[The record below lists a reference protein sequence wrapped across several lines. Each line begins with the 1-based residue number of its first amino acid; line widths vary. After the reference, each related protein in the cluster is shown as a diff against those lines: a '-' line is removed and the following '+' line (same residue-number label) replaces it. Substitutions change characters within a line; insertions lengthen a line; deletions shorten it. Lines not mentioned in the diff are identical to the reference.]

1 MLHRCQKV
9 VLFVQ
14 HSQYSL
20 VNTGSIYFLS
30 AIPIDPLERHF
41 TEPQTA
47 GGRGGGGGPCRP
59 VPVRLKRDTMWTAME
74 LHSHPKRNQ
83 LVCYGV
89 LPASWTSARKN
100 SLPKLTLAHPP
111 RPNHNSKSIAIIT
124 VTRKAWNIFFYIHSK
139 TICIPHSP

>member
-20 VNTGSIYFLS
+20 VNTGFIYFLS

-47 GGRGGGGGPCRP
+47 GGRG
-59 VPVRLKRDTMWTAME
+59 VE
-74 LHSHPKRNQ
+74 
-83 LVCYGV
+83 GV
-89 LPASWTSARKN
+89 LVDLYLCASSATPCGRRWSCTLIPNVTSWSATVYYLPPGRRLAKTTYL
-100 SLPKLTLAHPP
+100 SLP
-111 RPNHNSKSIAIIT
+111 
-124 VTRKAWNIFFYIHSK
+124 
-139 TICIPHSP
+139 